1 MGQFILGLGHARFSF
16 GQHDLQ
22 VGGFSIGFLFQV
34 LQLTRQLFQDGL
46 LHKLVHFSEV
56 LGSQVVIG
64 RADVLHPLPG
74 VAYIGYGMRW
84 LKRAETEVADARQW
98 MQNIGTAYN
107 DLRSKYLNE
116 MNQLMQQPVLEQ
128 LASQLEDLK
137 QKADR
142 ETANLQVMLAE
153 AEARVAQAETKL
165 SQASDSPDYR
175 NAKAAA
181 SVVLG
186 LMLGVVVATVGQIKM
201 FALLGIAMPARI
213 DVFATGIVIGSGS
226 YPVHSLVGILQQGRD
241 ALDGLGNF
249 LNQRSAPAVSEVE
262 QTITTVQPAGPGQP
276 PIVGQA
282 VIQTTTAQ
290 SSPAAAGG

>member
-1 MGQFILGLGHARFSF
+1 VSLIGVIWISLFIWVFFIAPIVPTVGVVAPPAGT
-16 GQHDLQ
+16 DLL
-22 VGGFSIGFLFQV
+22 VILAPVVAAATGV
-34 LQLTRQLFQDGL
+34 ERL
-46 LHKLVHFSEV
+46 LESVFNTLENVW
-56 LGSQVVIG
+56 
-64 RADVLHPLPG
+64 RTG

-98 MQNIGTAYN
+98 MQNIGTVYN
-107 DLRSKYLNE
+107 TLQSKYVTE
-116 MNQLMQQPVLEQ
+116 MNQLMQQPALEQ
-128 LASQLEDLK
+128 VASQLEELK

-142 ETANLQVMLAE
+142 ETANVQLMMAE
-153 AEARVAQAETKL
+153 AEARVAQAEKKL

-226 YPVHSLVGILQQGRD
+226 YPVHSLVGILQQSRD

-249 LNQRSAPAVSEVE
+249 LDRRGAPAVSAME
-262 QTITTVQPAGPGQP
+262 QTITTVQPTSPGQP
-276 PIVGQA
+276 PLVGQS

-290 SSPAAAGG
+290 SSQAAAGG